1 MFNKQI
7 GNNNHIYFIS
17 LQSIYNFFYMIDD
30 NQIKQL
36 AISTILTEADAVRKL
51 SEFVDNDF
59 VNTVK
64 LIHSIKGRVIITGIG
79 KSANIATKIV
89 ASLNSTGTPSIFMHA
104 ADAIHGDLGIIQ
116 PDDVVICLSKSGNT
130 AEIKLLI
137 PLIQK
142 MGNKIIALVSNIN
155 SYLAQQADFI
165 LRATVT
171 EEACPNNLAP
181 TSSTTAQLVVG
192 DALAICLLKM
202 RGFSADDFA
211 RIHPGGSLGK
221 KLYTRVG
228 DIMSKAKPQV
238 KNIDII
244 RNVIIEI
251 SSNFLGSTAVVDDF
265 GKITGIITDGDLR
278 RMLQLEVD
286 TKTLRAKDIMS
297 LNPKTIESSE
307 LAIKAFTNMEKN
319 KITQLL
325 VTQDEKYVGVIHIH
339 DILREGIV

>member
-1 MFNKQI
+1 MNIQNIKKF
-7 GNNNHIYFIS
+7 FLS
-17 LQSIYNFFYMIDD
+17 LQNKILLYMIDD
-30 NQIKQL
+30 TQIKQL
-36 AISTILTEADAVRKL
+36 AIHTILTEAEAVRQL
-51 SEFVDNDF
+51 ADFVDNDF
-59 VNTVK
+59 INVVK
-64 LIHSIKGRVIITGIG
+64 FINGIDGRVIVTGVG

-89 ASLNSTGTPSIFMHA
+89 ATLNSTGTPSIFMHA

-116 PDDVVICLSKSGNT
+116 HNDVVICLSKSGNT

-142 MGNKIIALVSNIN
+142 MGNKIIALVSNST

-165 LRATVT
+165 LRATVA

-181 TSSTTAQLVVG
+181 TSSTTAQLVIG

-211 RIHPGGSLGK
+211 RVHPGGSLGK

-228 DIMSKAKPQV
+228 DIMNKAKPQV
-238 KNIDII
+238 KTTDTIHD
-244 RNVIIEI
+244 VIIEI
-251 SSNFLGSTAVVDDF
+251 SSNYLGSTAVVNSD
-265 GKITGIITDGDLR
+265 GKIIGIITDGDLR
-278 RMLQLEVD
+278 RMLQREP
-286 TKTLRAKDIMS
+286 DIKNLKAEDAMS
-297 LNPKTIESSE
+297 LNPKTIDIGE
-307 LAIKAFTNMEKN
+307 LAIKAFTTMEKN

-325 VTQDEKYVGVIHIH
+325 VTRDDYYFGVIHIH